1 VTAWGVL
8 RLVEQGRIGLDEPV
22 VGHLRRWCPPPSPF
36 PADDITVRRL
46 LSHTAGLS
54 VHGYTGQT
62 LDRPLPPIET
72 SLSGEAGGS
81 FPVELLDA
89 PGRQW
94 LYSGGGYSVLQL
106 LVEELTG
113 RPFADVIQTE
123 ILDALSMTASSFHW
137 RRTAATACPHDADG
151 GRIPDFAF
159 TEQAAAGLVTT
170 APDLAR
176 FVAAAM
182 PGPEGEPPGRGV
194 LSPAGVRLALTA
206 APASEGRWGL
216 GYGVGF
222 LPSGDRLAYHEGANR
237 GLAGRPGTVARPAD
251 GHRGAGQQRR
261 CQRPHQRRGPAVDE
275 AQHKAVMSSRQPSS
289 TATTQLP
296 PVMSSVGW
304 EGLDG

>member
-1 VTAWGVL
+1 VL

-22 VGHLRRWCPPPSPF
+22 VGHLRRWCPPSSPF
-36 PADDITVRRL
+36 QADGITVRRL

-54 VHGYTGQT
+54 VHGYAGQT
-62 LDRPLPPIET
+62 LDRPLPPIEA

-113 RPFADVIQTE
+113 RPFADVMQTE
-123 ILDALSMTASSFHW
+123 ILDALGMTASSFSW
-137 RRTAATACPHDADG
+137 RRTPATACPHDADG

-170 APDLAR
+170 ASDLAR
-176 FVAAAM
+176 FVAAAL
-182 PGPEGEPPGRGV
+182 PGPAGEPPGRGV

-206 APASEGRWGL
+206 APGTEGRWGL
-216 GYGVGF
+216 GYGVGL

-237 GLAGRPGTVARPAD
+237 GWRAGLALLPDRRMGIVVLANSDVGSAAINAVV
-251 GHRGAGQQRR
+251 QQWMRL
-261 CQRPHQRRGPAVDE
+261 
-275 AQHKAVMSSRQPSS
+275 S
-289 TATTQLP
+289 TKP
-296 PVMSSVGW
+296 
-304 EGLDG
+304 